1 MALCPP
7 VRSRRVLC
15 RAGAV
20 PVLVVLLQCSDSRVQ
35 FYGCS
40 ALLHLAADPEHH
52 ARLLH
57 IGERYLLKALLTLM
71 SSPVNK
77 VQAEG
82 GGQLWIPIPMCSVC
96 VAVEQDVF
104 TPYLPYRDTLRYTSS
119 VATVTLKK

>member
-1 MALCPP
+1 MRNTKCTCRCMNWHRPCAVCPP

-20 PVLVVLLQCSDSRVQ
+20 PVLVVLLQCADSRVQ

-71 SSPVNK
+71 ASPVSK
-77 VQAEG
+77 VH
-82 GGQLWIPIPMCSVC
+82 GQQHTHTKSL
-96 VAVEQDVF
+96 F
-104 TPYLPYRDTLRYTSS
+104 G
-119 VATVTLKK
+119 